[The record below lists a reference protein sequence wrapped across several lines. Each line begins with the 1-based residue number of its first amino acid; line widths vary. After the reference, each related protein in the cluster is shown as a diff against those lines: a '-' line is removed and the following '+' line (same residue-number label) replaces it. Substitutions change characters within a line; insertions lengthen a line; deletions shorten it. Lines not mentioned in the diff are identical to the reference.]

1 MLHIESEIVFYTI
14 AMMISSSTE
23 GINNMY
29 IYVNSTTCYE
39 M

>member
-14 AMMISSSTE
+14 AMMISS
-23 GINNMY
+23 INNMY
-29 IYVNSTTCYE
+29 INVNSTTCYE